1 MMAVLGIVAADAAAR
16 RITTRHIRSTNGFA
30 YRQLLLLSEVL
41 LITLQLM
48 QRLKKKVTLSAMH
61 FKSWA
66 GPPLAPLIEFCGGF
80 FQVKWSISLYCG
92 LTRDVYSS

>member
-1 MMAVLGIVAADAAAR
+1 MAVLGIVAADAAAR

-48 QRLKKKVTLSAMH
+48 QRLKKKSH
-61 FKSWA
+61 FIRDALQK
-66 GPPLAPLIEFCGGF
+66 LGGA
-80 FQVKWSISLYCG
+80 S
-92 LTRDVYSS
+92 TRAANRVLRRIFPS